1 MQCAYEVVGEFCRRR
16 LSDHDEQRHLE
27 ALHRRQLVRNVSNS
41 TVVRNRDSAIP
52 SAILKPFF
60 IAAVGRKEVRV
71 SLDRY
76 PGFSE
81 DSRKLLSE
89 IAISEEDAAHAA
101 RE

>member
-1 MQCAYEVVGEFCRRR
+1 
-16 LSDHDEQRHLE
+16 
-27 ALHRRQLVRNVSNS
+27 
-41 TVVRNRDSAIP
+41 
-52 SAILKPFF
+52 
-60 IAAVGRKEVRV
+60 V